1 MASSRTCPPSSLAPA
16 RRYRILETFGRGPAS
31 GYVPRGASPQ
41 ASRASCR
48 TRSAPPFRWP
58 PAVLTGAMIATGAI
72 GLSRALPE
80 NERGRRAASRLLAGY
95 GLCLVAAGVF
105 IADPANGFPAGSP
118 AGRPD
123 EFSMHGTLHLVF
135 GSIGS
140 LCLIVVCF
148 VVARIA
154 ARHSRSRAARS
165 SVAYRYTR
173 RVDRENRS

>member
-1 MASSRTCPPSSLAPA
+1 
-16 RRYRILETFGRGPAS
+16 
-31 GYVPRGASPQ
+31 
-41 ASRASCR
+41 
-48 TRSAPPFRWP
+48 
-58 PAVLTGAMIATGAI
+58 
-72 GLSRALPE
+72 
-80 NERGRRAASRLLAGY
+80 
-95 GLCLVAAGVF
+95 
-105 IADPANGFPAGSP
+105 
-118 AGRPD
+118 
-123 EFSMHGTLHLVF
+123 MHGTLHLVF